1 MELFYLKI
9 LSRMRM
15 QAVVTCS
22 FVRSLFIT
30 VMFALCLG
38 VTAQVRVDTT
48 EAGAKAL
55 GETVVMARFDRK
67 TLRSATPAFSIDKE
81 KMLRNGVTDISD
93 AVHRLPGVTLR
104 DYGGAGGMK
113 TVSVRGLGSAHT
125 AVVYDGMLLSD
136 AQSGSID
143 LSRYST
149 DNLEELSLV
158 IGDNDDIF
166 ISAKAAA
173 SPATLSLATPGMNL
187 NGEKLQMTSQIKV
200 GSFGYVS
207 PFIRG
212 TVRVGERIALGF
224 TGEYTH
230 AKNDYPFD
238 LENGNIVTREK
249 RSHNLMNSGHGEF
262 NLLWK
267 TRGDGELSAKVYYY
281 DNNRQLPGPVLLYN
295 VDASTGR
302 LHDRNSFGQAVFTS
316 RLGEKW
322 RLRVSGKFN
331 WSGSLYTEIDKKYPG
346 GRLEQFY
353 WQREAYAGTQLLYEA
368 TRAWSFDYSADYSFN
383 SLNSNDDKT
392 DAHPRRNTFLQSLT
406 AKWRYGR
413 IVILGRLVQSNY
425 FNSCRD
431 GFKPLVNHNRLSPS
445 VSVSGRLLRSGYLY
459 GRLSYKNIFRMPT
472 FNEAFYNRF
481 GNPYLRPESTDQFNF
496 GLTYQ
501 APAAY
506 WLPQLVITADV
517 YRNIVHDRIV
527 AIPQNMFI
535 WSVTNLSS
543 VHVTGA
549 DVTLNST
556 LSVARR
562 HDIVVS
568 GTWSYQRAEIDVDE
582 SDPVHGCQVAYIPLN
597 SGSGSVGYE
606 NPWVNVVVHG
616 RGTSARYMSNSNSP
630 MTRMPGYF
638 EAGATLWRRF
648 ALRNG
653 NMIEVRGDLINMF
666 DKQYAVIAR
675 YPMPGRSWTLTL
687 KYIL

>member
-30 VMFALCLG
+30 VMLALCLG

-55 GETVVMARFDRK
+55 GETVVTARFDRK

-113 TVSVRGLGSAHT
+113 MVSVRGLGSAHT

-556 LSVARR
+556 LNVARR

-653 NMIEVRGDLINMF
+653 NMIEVRGDLINVF

-675 YPMPGRSWTLTL
+675 YPMPGRSWMLTL

>member
-1 MELFYLKI
+1 
-9 LSRMRM
+9 MRM

-653 NMIEVRGDLINMF
+653 NMIEVRGDLINVF

-675 YPMPGRSWTLTL
+675 YPMPGRSWMLTL

>member
-1 MELFYLKI
+1 
-9 LSRMRM
+9 MRM

-30 VMFALCLG
+30 VMLALCLG

-55 GETVVMARFDRK
+55 GETVVTARFDRK

-113 TVSVRGLGSAHT
+113 MVSVRGLGSAHT

-556 LSVARR
+556 LNVARR

-653 NMIEVRGDLINMF
+653 NMIEVRGDLINVF

-675 YPMPGRSWTLTL
+675 YPMPGRSWMLTL

>member
-30 VMFALCLG
+30 VMLALCLG

-55 GETVVMARFDRK
+55 GETVVTARFDRK

-556 LSVARR
+556 LNVARR

-653 NMIEVRGDLINMF
+653 NMIEVRGDLINVF

-675 YPMPGRSWTLTL
+675 YPMPGRSWMLTL

>member
-1 MELFYLKI
+1 
-9 LSRMRM
+9 MRM

-30 VMFALCLG
+30 VMLALCLG

-55 GETVVMARFDRK
+55 GETVVTARFDRK

-81 KMLRNGVTDISD
+81 KMLCNGVTDISD

-556 LSVARR
+556 LNVARR

-653 NMIEVRGDLINMF
+653 NMIEVRGDLINVF

-675 YPMPGRSWTLTL
+675 YPMPGRSWMLTL

>member
-1 MELFYLKI
+1 
-9 LSRMRM
+9 MRM

>member
-1 MELFYLKI
+1 
-9 LSRMRM
+9 MRM

-302 LHDRNSFGQAVFTS
+302 LHDRNSFGRAVFTS

>member
-1 MELFYLKI
+1 
-9 LSRMRM
+9 
-15 QAVVTCS
+15 
-22 FVRSLFIT
+22 
-30 VMFALCLG
+30 
-38 VTAQVRVDTT
+38 
-48 EAGAKAL
+48 
-55 GETVVMARFDRK
+55 
-67 TLRSATPAFSIDKE
+67 
-81 KMLRNGVTDISD
+81 
-93 AVHRLPGVTLR
+93 
-104 DYGGAGGMK
+104 
-113 TVSVRGLGSAHT
+113 
-125 AVVYDGMLLSD
+125 
-136 AQSGSID
+136 
-143 LSRYST
+143 
-149 DNLEELSLV
+149 
-158 IGDNDDIF
+158 
-166 ISAKAAA
+166 
-173 SPATLSLATPGMNL
+173 
-187 NGEKLQMTSQIKV
+187 
-200 GSFGYVS
+200 
-207 PFIRG
+207 
-212 TVRVGERIALGF
+212 
-224 TGEYTH
+224 
-230 AKNDYPFD
+230 
-238 LENGNIVTREK
+238 
-249 RSHNLMNSGHGEF
+249 
-262 NLLWK
+262 
-267 TRGDGELSAKVYYY
+267 
-281 DNNRQLPGPVLLYN
+281 
-295 VDASTGR
+295 
-302 LHDRNSFGQAVFTS
+302 
-316 RLGEKW
+316 
-322 RLRVSGKFN
+322 
-331 WSGSLYTEIDKKYPG
+331 
-346 GRLEQFY
+346 
-353 WQREAYAGTQLLYEA
+353 
-368 TRAWSFDYSADYSFN
+368 
-383 SLNSNDDKT
+383 
-392 DAHPRRNTFLQSLT
+392 
-406 AKWRYGR
+406 
-413 IVILGRLVQSNY
+413 
-425 FNSCRD
+425 
-431 GFKPLVNHNRLSPS
+431 
-445 VSVSGRLLRSGYLY
+445 
-459 GRLSYKNIFRMPT
+459 MPT

-556 LSVARR
+556 LNVARR

-653 NMIEVRGDLINMF
+653 NMIEVRGDLINVF

>member
-1 MELFYLKI
+1 
-9 LSRMRM
+9 MRM

-22 FVRSLFIT
+22 FVRSLYIT

-55 GETVVMARFDRK
+55 GETVVTARFDRK

-556 LSVARR
+556 LNVARR

-606 NPWVNVVVHG
+606 NPLVNVVVHG

-630 MTRMPGYF
+630 MTRIPGYF

>member
-1 MELFYLKI
+1 
-9 LSRMRM
+9 MRM

-30 VMFALCLG
+30 VMLALCLG

-55 GETVVMARFDRK
+55 GETVVTARFDRK

-556 LSVARR
+556 LNVARR

-653 NMIEVRGDLINMF
+653 NMIEVRGDLINVF

-675 YPMPGRSWTLTL
+675 YPMPGRSWMLTL

>member
-1 MELFYLKI
+1 
-9 LSRMRM
+9 
-15 QAVVTCS
+15 
-22 FVRSLFIT
+22 
-30 VMFALCLG
+30 
-38 VTAQVRVDTT
+38 
-48 EAGAKAL
+48 
-55 GETVVMARFDRK
+55 
-67 TLRSATPAFSIDKE
+67 
-81 KMLRNGVTDISD
+81 
-93 AVHRLPGVTLR
+93 
-104 DYGGAGGMK
+104 
-113 TVSVRGLGSAHT
+113 
-125 AVVYDGMLLSD
+125 
-136 AQSGSID
+136 
-143 LSRYST
+143 
-149 DNLEELSLV
+149 
-158 IGDNDDIF
+158 
-166 ISAKAAA
+166 
-173 SPATLSLATPGMNL
+173 
-187 NGEKLQMTSQIKV
+187 
-200 GSFGYVS
+200 
-207 PFIRG
+207 
-212 TVRVGERIALGF
+212 
-224 TGEYTH
+224 
-230 AKNDYPFD
+230 
-238 LENGNIVTREK
+238 
-249 RSHNLMNSGHGEF
+249 MNSGHGEF